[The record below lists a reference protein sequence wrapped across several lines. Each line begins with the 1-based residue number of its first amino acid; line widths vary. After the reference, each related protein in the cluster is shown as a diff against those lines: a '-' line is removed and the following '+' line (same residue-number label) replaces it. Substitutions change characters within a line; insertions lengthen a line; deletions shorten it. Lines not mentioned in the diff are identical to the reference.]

1 MTNYNPPVKDM
12 RFVLRELVGLD
23 RVLRLDEYADVDA
36 DTIDQVLEEAG
47 TFAQE
52 VLAPLNVPGDQQGC
66 RVEDRAVRVADGFV
80 DAYRQFVDN
89 GWQTLPV
96 SPEYGGMGLPDAVAV
111 ATFEMWQSANMAFS
125 LCPMLTSGAV
135 TAIAAHGTDEL
146 RQTYLP
152 KLVTGEWSGTMVL
165 TEPQAGSDLAAITT
179 KAVAEHSHY
188 RITGTKIY
196 ITWGDHP
203 MADNVVHLVL
213 ARLEGAP
220 EGVRG
225 ISMFLVPK
233 FLVNAD
239 GSTGDR
245 NDVYATSVEH
255 KLGIHA
261 SPTCVMNFGDGDGA
275 IGYLIGEE
283 GKGLANMFTMMNHA
297 RLEVGVQG
305 LAISERAYQLA
316 RAYALDRVQGRAP
329 GQEGRVT
336 IVHHADVRR
345 MLMLMKS
352 QIEAMRAA
360 AYGTGALLDLEMHCD
375 DDAEREAASA
385 RFALLTPV
393 IKGWLT
399 EVAQEI
405 TSLGIQVHGGM
416 GYVEETG
423 AAQHY
428 RDARILTIYEGTTGI
443 QANDFV
449 GRKILAD
456 EGRAIRSL
464 VGDLRATG
472 ELLASSGSLADL
484 RPALDRATD
493 ALETAVDWLV
503 AAAPYDANAPGA
515 ASVNLLMLAGTVVGG
530 WQMARAALAAEGG
543 DGGYDAGFREA
554 KVQTARFY
562 FGQVLPRAHAYGQA
576 ATAGADSVMKLAEE
590 RF

>member
-1 MTNYNPPVKDM
+1 MTDYNPPVKDM

-23 RVLRLDEYADVDA
+23 RVLGLEEYADVDA

-47 TFAQE
+47 TFARA
-52 VLAPLNVPGDQQGC
+52 VLAPLNVPGDHQGC
-66 RVEDRAVRVADGFV
+66 RVEDRVVQVADGFV

-179 KAVAEHSHY
+179 KAVAENDHY

-275 IGYLIGEE
+275 IGYLVGEE

-305 LAISERAYQLA
+305 LAIGERAYQLA

-456 EGRAIRSL
+456 EGRAVRSL
-464 VGDLRATG
+464 IGDLRATG
-472 ELLASSGSLADL
+472 GLLASSGSLADL
-484 RPALDRATD
+484 RPGLDRATD

-543 DGGYDAGFREA
+543 GGGYDAGFRAA

-562 FGQVLPRAHAYGQA
+562 FAQVLPRAHAYGQA

-590 RF
+590 HF

>member
-1 MTNYNPPVKDM
+1 MTEYSPPINDM

-23 RVLRLDEYADVDA
+23 RVLGLDAYTEVDA

-47 TFAQE
+47 NFSRD

-66 RVEDRAVRVADGFV
+66 RVEDRAVQVADGFV

-89 GWQTLPV
+89 GWQTLPA
-96 SPEYGGMGLPDAVAV
+96 SPAYGGMGLPDAVAV

-125 LCPMLTSGAV
+125 LCPMLTSGAI
-135 TAIAAHGTDEL
+135 TAIAAHGSEAL

-179 KAVAEHSHY
+179 KAVAEDDHY

-220 EGVRG
+220 DGVRG

-233 FLVNAD
+233 FLVDAD
-239 GSTGDR
+239 GSPGDR

-275 IGYLIGEE
+275 IGYLVGEE
-283 GKGLANMFTMMNHA
+283 NKGLANMFTMMNHA

-316 RAYALDRVQGRAP
+316 RAWALDRVQGRAP

-375 DDAEREAASA
+375 DDAERDAASA
-385 RFALLTPV
+385 RLALLTPV

-449 GRKILAD
+449 SRKILAD
-456 EGRAIRSL
+456 DGRAIRSL
-464 VGDLRATG
+464 ISDLRATG

-484 RPALDRATD
+484 RPALDGATD
-493 ALETAVDWLV
+493 ALETAADWLV
-503 AAAPYDANAPGA
+503 AAAPYDAHAPGA

-530 WQMARAALAAEGG
+530 WQMARAALAAERG

-554 KVQTARFY
+554 KIQTARFY
-562 FGQVLPRAHAYGQA
+562 FAQVLPRTHAYGQA
-576 ATAGADSVMKLAEE
+576 ATAGADSVMKMPES